1 MSLLN
6 YLVESNRNVEEKDLQ
21 ILNKNIKDIKIS
33 SVDRNFK
40 TPIEAMDDN
49 SWKVLSNPE
58 RLRKTY
64 SFDSPK
70 ACHYF
75 FSELYKYQFDI
86 NHHCKIVID
95 NLDITVTTYT
105 HGFNGITEMDKKI
118 KNFCEDLVS
127 DLNYFKN

>member
-1 MSLLN
+1 MSLLS

-21 ILNKNIKDIKIS
+21 ILNKNIKDIKVN

-40 TPIEAMDDN
+40 TPIKAKDNN
-49 SWKVLSNPE
+49 SWEVLASPE

-64 SFDSPK
+64 SFESPK
-70 ACHYF
+70 ACQYF
-75 FSELYKYQFDI
+75 FNELYKYQFDI

-95 NLDITVTTYT
+95 NLNITVTTYT
-105 HGFNGITEMDKKI
+105 HGFDGITEMDKKI
-118 KNFCEDLVS
+118 KKHCDDLES